1 EEKEK
6 IEDTDLSVH
15 ELLTLASIVERESKF
30 SEDRPKVAQV
40 FLNRFEEDMKLQSDI
55 TAAYA
60 EGEHKIV
67 MTSEAIEIDSPY
79 NTSEQKGL
87 PAGPI
92 ASPSKQA
99 LDAILEPAGEDFTAL
114 YSNARAH

>member
-1 EEKEK
+1 EKEK

-40 FLNRFEEDMKLQSDI
+40 FLNRLEEDMKLQSDI

-67 MTSEAIEIDSPY
+67 MTYEDMESDSPY
-79 NTSEQKGL
+79 KTYEQKGL
-87 PAGPI
+87 PPGPI
-92 ASPSKQA
+92 ASPSK
-99 LDAILEPAGEDFTAL
+99 E
-114 YSNARAH
+114 ARGAELGAEG